1 MGVLETGTT
10 SSTDTGKRWRV
21 AKSKTN
27 QRVSITKR
35 LNQIPMSENTAQL
48 ENNVTINPSVFG
60 LLLFGFLLVVIGT
73 YNVVGGGEGALVF
86 ALFIAGVGEL
96 LAGLWEVSRGRTHL
110 GNVMVTFGI
119 WILGLFL
126 LETVGG
132 ELGLATPLSLSIY
145 FLALL
150 GPVVLMYVPVYKN
163 ELDWAV
169 HLAFVALFLLPLFTG
184 VSFLNDSQI
193 FVWLSGLSAYLAAF
207 AIWTLAYEEIH
218 DSMVERDAVQHTVT
232 SSQANS
238 DD

>member
-1 MGVLETGTT
+1 
-10 SSTDTGKRWRV
+10 
-21 AKSKTN
+21 
-27 QRVSITKR
+27 
-35 LNQIPMSENTAQL
+35 MSENTTQL
-48 ENNVTINPSVFG
+48 ENDVTINPSVFG

-163 ELDWAV
+163 ELDWSV

-184 VSFLNDSQI
+184 VSFLNESQI
-193 FVWLSGLSAYLAAF
+193 FVWLGGLSAYLAAF

-218 DSMVERDAVQHTVT
+218 DSMVERDVVQHTVT
-232 SSQANS
+232 SSQTNP

>member
-1 MGVLETGTT
+1 
-10 SSTDTGKRWRV
+10 
-21 AKSKTN
+21 
-27 QRVSITKR
+27 
-35 LNQIPMSENTAQL
+35 MSEHNTQL
-48 ENNVTINPSVFG
+48 DTETSINPSVFG

-73 YNVVGGGEGALVF
+73 YNFVGGGEGALVF

-132 ELGLATPLSLSIY
+132 KLGLATPLSLSIY

-150 GPVVLMYVPVYKN
+150 GPVVLMYVPVYEN
-163 ELDWAV
+163 ELDWSV

-184 VSFLNDSQI
+184 ISFLSDSQI
-193 FVWLSGLSAYLAAF
+193 FVWLSGLSAYIAAF
-207 AIWTLAYEEIH
+207 AIWILAYEEIH
-218 DSMVERDAVQHTVT
+218 DSMVEREAVHHTVAG
-232 SSQANS
+232 SQANS